1 MLKCTLQQE
10 MQLSSTGGT
19 IKILIIMWSM
29 KYQTTQI
36 FDGLQINF
44 RGFVKKPL
52 KIITCTVNVVIFDGI
67 KFRPIA
73 TSSKN
78 VNFQPH

>member
-1 MLKCTLQQE
+1 MSMLKCTLQQE

-36 FDGLQINF
+36 FDGLQISW
-44 RGFVKKPL
+44 
-52 KIITCTVNVVIFDGI
+52 IC
-67 KFRPIA
+67 
-73 TSSKN
+73 
-78 VNFQPH
+78 

>member
-1 MLKCTLQQE
+1 MSMLKCTLQQE

-36 FDGLQINF
+36 IWWATNF
-44 RGFVKKPL
+44 VDLL
-52 KIITCTVNVVIFDGI
+52 KS
-67 KFRPIA
+67 P
-73 TSSKN
+73 
-78 VNFQPH
+78 